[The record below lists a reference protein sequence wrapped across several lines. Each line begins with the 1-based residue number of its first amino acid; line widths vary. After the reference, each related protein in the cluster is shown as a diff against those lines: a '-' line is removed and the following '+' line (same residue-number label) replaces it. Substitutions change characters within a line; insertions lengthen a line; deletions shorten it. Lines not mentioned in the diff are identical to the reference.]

1 MKTYNDFEDVIALN
15 DTDTTRLDF
24 IKTAIQEHK
33 CSDIYTTALIAE
45 DYAKRQNVTIREYVK
60 LLYTLEGKAVKD
72 YFSPNYKIIS
82 GFFQRFIKQE
92 KSFLLGNGVT
102 WVNEDTEDK
111 LGTEKKPFDTQLQKL
126 AECALVGGV
135 GFGFFNLDHVDVFKI
150 TEFVPLVDEE
160 DGALKAGIRFWQ
172 IASDKPIR
180 ATLYE
185 IDGYTEYI
193 WNEKQ
198 HVNNK
203 EEYDL
208 RGRVLRPKQSY
219 KQIVKHTEADGDEI
233 YDGGNYSGFPIV
245 PMWANEAKQSELIG
259 IREQIDCYDLIKS
272 GFANTVDEAS
282 IVYWLVQNAGGMDDI
297 DLRKFIDRIKT
308 VHAYNVDEDGATA
321 EPHTINY
328 DYNGREVLLTRLEKD
343 LYKDAMALDVE
354 QIASG
359 AVTATQIEASYEPL
373 NEKADDFEYKVI
385 DFINGIL
392 DLAGIVGEE
401 PSFTRS
407 YIVNTTEMVTNLV
420 QSATYLSEDYVTEK
434 ILNLF
439 GDGDK
444 AEDVLAQ
451 RDAQAMALYNADM
464 AGGTEGTESGNA
476 ESEEGVEEVAEQ
488 ATGKSLTVGQIN
500 ALTGL
505 MQQYKEGGLTENQVV
520 NLIAI
525 SLGVTKEQ
533 AKEIITA

>member
-1 MKTYNDFEDVIALN
+1 MKTYNDFLDAIATS
-15 DTDTTRLDF
+15 DTDNSRLDF
-24 IKTAIQEHK
+24 VKQAITEHK
-33 CSDIYTTALIAE
+33 SSLCYQNAWVAE
-45 DYAKRQNVTIREYVK
+45 QYAKRQNVTIMEYTK

-82 GFFQRFIKQE
+82 GFFQRFVKQE

-102 WVNEDTEDK
+102 WLNEDTADR
-111 LGTEKKPFDTQLQKL
+111 LGTKKKPFDTQLQKV

-172 IASDKPIR
+172 IDAKKPMR

-185 IDGYTEYI
+185 MDGYTEYI
-193 WNEKQ
+193 WNEQQ
-198 HVNNK
+198 HVSNPDNSNT
-203 EEYDL
+203 D
-208 RGRVLRPKQSY
+208 GRVLTPKQSY

-233 YDGGNYSGFPIV
+233 YDGGNYDGFPIV
-245 PMWANEAKQSELIG
+245 PMWANNAKQSELVG

-282 IVYWLVQNAGGMDDI
+282 IVYWLVQNAGGMDDV
-297 DLRKFIDRIKT
+297 DLRKFVDRIKT

-328 DYNGREVLLTRLEKD
+328 DYNGREALLTRLAND

-354 QIASG
+354 QIANG

-373 NEKADDFEYKVI
+373 NEKADDFEYYVL
-385 DFINGIL
+385 DFVNAIL
-392 DLAGIVGEE
+392 ELAGITDEE
-401 PSFTRS
+401 PTFTRS
-407 YIVNTTEMVTNLV
+407 YIVNTTEMITNLV

-434 ILNLF
+434 ILNLL

-444 AEDVLAQ
+444 AEDVLKQ
-451 RDAQAMALYNADM
+451 LDVQAMTSYQAP
-464 AGGTEGTESGNA
+464 EG
-476 ESEEGVEEVAEQ
+476 EEGSTDTEATTGEEEAQEVAEQ
-488 ATGKSLTVGQIN
+488 ATGKPLTVGQIN
-500 ALTGL
+500 SLIGIMGQVADGS
-505 MQQYKEGGLTENQVV
+505 LTENQAV
-520 NLIAI
+520 NLVAIALGI
-525 SLGVTKEQ
+525 SKEQ
-533 AKEIITA
+533 AREVIQS

>member
-1 MKTYNDFEDVIALN
+1 MKTYNDFEDAIALN
-15 DTDTTRLDF
+15 DTNETRLDF
-24 IKTAIQEHK
+24 IKSAIQEHK
-33 CSDIYTTALIAE
+33 NSDMYTTALIAE

-102 WVNEDTEDK
+102 WTNEDTGDK
-111 LGTEKKPFDTQLQKL
+111 LGTAKKPFDTQLQKV

-135 GFGFFNLDHVDVFKI
+135 GFGFFNLDHIDVFRI

-172 IASDKPIR
+172 IASDKPVR

-185 IDGYTEYI
+185 MDGYTEYI

-198 HVNNK
+198 HVNNE
-203 EEYDL
+203 EEYDQ
-208 RGRVLRPKQSY
+208 RGRVLHEKQSY

-233 YDGGNYSGFPIV
+233 YDGGNYNGFPIV

-259 IREQIDCYDLIKS
+259 LREQIDCYDLIKS

-282 IVYWLVQNAGGMDDI
+282 IVYWLVQNAGGMDEL
-297 DLRKFIDRIKT
+297 DLKKFIDRIKT
-308 VHAYNVDEDGATA
+308 VHAYNTDEDGATA

-354 QIASG
+354 QIAGG
-359 AVTATQIEASYEPL
+359 AVTATQIEAAYEPL

-392 DLAGIVGEE
+392 DLAGITNED

-407 YIVNTTEMVTNLV
+407 YIVNTTETITNLV
-420 QSATYLSEDYVTEK
+420 QSATYLSEDYITEK
-434 ILNLF
+434 LLNLF

-444 AEDVLAQ
+444 VEDILAE
-451 RDAQAMALYNADM
+451 RDTQAMTLYNADM
-464 AGGTEGTESGNA
+464 AGGAESGNA
-476 ESEEGVEEVAEQ
+476 DNNEEVEEVAEQ

-505 MQQYKEGGLTENQVV
+505 MQQYKEGGLTENQAI
-520 NLIAI
+520 NLISIA
-525 SLGVTKEQ
+525 LGITKEQ
-533 AKEIITA
+533 AKDIITA